1 MLNPEMVIAVDTLPM
16 NRTENLFALELI
28 LDSMSRVDPQSQSME
43 NLRRAAY
50 LHAIVDA
57 VLNEQVGSLPQTT
70 EICR

>member
-1 MLNPEMVIAVDTLPM
+1 MVMAVDTLPM

-70 EICR
+70 EVCR

>member
-1 MLNPEMVIAVDTLPM
+1 MVMAVDTLPM

>member
-1 MLNPEMVIAVDTLPM
+1 MVIAVDTLPM

>member
-1 MLNPEMVIAVDTLPM
+1 MVMAVDTRPM

>member
-1 MLNPEMVIAVDTLPM
+1 MVIAVDTLPM

-57 VLNEQVGSLPQTT
+57 VLNEKVGSLPQTT